1 MAKQKP
7 KAKGSRKRPDGK
19 SAMQEGKPNLFERL
33 YNRKKFDILGKK
45 AKGERKH
52 GQSVHDAVDKVSCRR
67 SSRLTVSRNAPDTFV
82 LHPAHCRLSLVQNAI
97 QAAVSIKSI
106 GADTWYCAFV
116 ALTRQQKHGLCFAAQ
131 EDTAG

>member
-7 KAKGSRKRPDGK
+7 KAKGSRKRPDVK
-19 SAMQEGKPNLFERL
+19 SATQESKPNLFERL

-67 SSRLTVSRNAPDTFV
+67 
-82 LHPAHCRLSLVQNAI
+82 
-97 QAAVSIKSI
+97 
-106 GADTWYCAFV
+106 
-116 ALTRQQKHGLCFAAQ
+116 
-131 EDTAG
+131 